1 VLHSIESRYIY
12 ESGDSQKLEKY
23 ASSVP
28 VEKRSHLRHQHPKM
42 ASLRNRARSG
52 LGSDTSIEWAI
63 VEVS

>member
-1 VLHSIESRYIY
+1 VLHSIENRYVY

-42 ASLRNRARSG
+42 ALLTTRARSG
-52 LGSDTSIEWAI
+52 LGSDTSIELAI